1 MSYYLNTLIVKNNRK
16 KCAFLDRDGVIN
28 FDRGYI
34 NRFSKLK
41 FRKGVIEGLRVLTK
55 EKYLIF
61 IITNQAG
68 IAKGFIKYKE
78 LIKLNRDL
86 LNFFKK
92 KGVTITKIK
101 FCPHH
106 EKGIIKKFKKKCN
119 CRKPGNLMIKEV
131 FKKWKVDKSKSFM
144 IGDRSKDRLAAK
156 KSKLYFQYA
165 KPNFKDQIIKLIGRK

>member
-1 MSYYLNTLIVKNNRK
+1 MKNNK
-16 KCAFLDRDGVIN
+16 NNCGFLDRDGVIN
-28 FDRGYI
+28 FDKGYI
-34 NRFSKLK
+34 NSFSKLK
-41 FRKGVIEGLRVLTK
+41 FRKGVIDGLKILTK

-78 LIKLNRDL
+78 LIRLNCDL
-86 LNFFKK
+86 LNFLKK
-92 KGVTITKIK
+92 KGIKITKIK

-106 EKGIIKKFKKKCN
+106 EKGIIKKYSKKCN
-119 CRKPGNLMIKEV
+119 CRKPGNLMIREV
-131 FKKWKVDKSKSFM
+131 FQKWKVDKSKSFM

-165 KPNFKDQIIKLIGRK
+165 KPNFKEQIINLINRK

>member
-1 MSYYLNTLIVKNNRK
+1 MKNNRK
-16 KCAFLDRDGVIN
+16 NCAFLDRDGVIN

-41 FRKGVIEGLRVLTK
+41 FRKGVIEGLRILTK

-92 KGVTITKIK
+92 KG
-101 FCPHH
+101 
-106 EKGIIKKFKKKCN
+106 
-119 CRKPGNLMIKEV
+119 
-131 FKKWKVDKSKSFM
+131 
-144 IGDRSKDRLAAK
+144 
-156 KSKLYFQYA
+156 
-165 KPNFKDQIIKLIGRK
+165 